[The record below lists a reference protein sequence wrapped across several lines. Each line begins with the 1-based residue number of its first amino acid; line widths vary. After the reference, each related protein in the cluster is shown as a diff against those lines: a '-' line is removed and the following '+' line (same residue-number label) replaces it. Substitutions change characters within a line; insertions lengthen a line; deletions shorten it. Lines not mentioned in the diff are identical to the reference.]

1 VAGWGEQS
9 LTQGARRKAQ
19 EDEMGDSPQFKAFSA
34 GGSPGEVAV
43 AHPPAANTSQ
53 EIGLRFVYPMAQHLG

>member
-1 VAGWGEQS
+1 
-9 LTQGARRKAQ
+9 
-19 EDEMGDSPQFKAFSA
+19 MGDSPQFKAFSA

>member
-1 VAGWGEQS
+1 MQDF
-9 LTQGARRKAQ
+9 AQ
-19 EDEMGDSPQFKAFSA
+19 FNAFSA
-34 GGSPGEVAV
+34 RGSPGEVAV